1 VAVLFAYFSV
11 VLIWATTPLAIQW
24 SSDSVSFIAAAVARM
39 TIALAIALLVHGL
52 LRKSLSTYWQ
62 HARIYF
68 AASIGIFPNMPVVY
82 WGVQFIPSGLV
93 AVIFAMSPFVTG
105 LMTLWLL
112 KQNPFTVKK
121 ILALA
126 LALAGLIII
135 FYHQLQFNIRSIY
148 GIASI
153 LLSCVLFSFSSVW
166 VKKLTQQEAVKLD
179 AFHQASG
186 ALLFSLPGLVLCWW
200 LMDGELPQ
208 QISMKSGASII
219 YLSIIGSLV
228 GAALFFYVL
237 QRLSASAVSLITLMT
252 PVLAIIIGKQLANED
267 LSSQTL
273 TGVAIVLLALLL
285 YMPWSIR
292 AAMVALDTWLLHQLT
307 KRPLED
313 GATSAHE
320 ELQKIKEHVI
330 RFK

>member
-1 VAVLFAYFSV
+1 MAVLFAYLSV

-24 SSDSVSFIAAAVARM
+24 SSDSLSYTAAALARM
-39 TIALAIALLVHGL
+39 AIALAIALLVHAL

-68 AASIGIFPNMPVVY
+68 AASISIFPNMLVVY

-105 LMTLWLL
+105 LMTLLLL
-112 KQNPFTVKK
+112 KQNPFTLRRVVALV
-121 ILALA
+121 LALV
-126 LALAGLIII
+126 GLVVI
-135 FYHQLQFNIRSIY
+135 FYHQLQFNDRSVY

-166 VKKLTQQEAVKLD
+166 VKKLTQQETVNLD

-186 ALLFSLPGLVLCWW
+186 ALLFSLPGLLLSWW
-200 LMDGELPQ
+200 LIDGALPQ
-208 QISMKSGASII
+208 QVSVKSGASII
-219 YLSIIGSLV
+219 YLAIIGSLV
-228 GAALFFYVL
+228 GAALFYYIL
-237 QRLSASAVSLITLMT
+237 QRLSASSVSLITLMT
-252 PVLAIIIGKQLANED
+252 PVLAIIIGKQLADEA

-273 TGVAIVLLALLL
+273 MGVAVVLLALLL
-285 YMPWSIR
+285 YLPWTLRSAI
-292 AAMVALDTWLLHQLT
+292 AAANAWLLRKLT
-307 KRPLED
+307 EPPHYE
-313 GATSAHE
+313 GGTSAQQ
-320 ELQKIKEHVI
+320 ELQKIKESVI

>member
-1 VAVLFAYFSV
+1 MAVLFAYFSV

-24 SSDSVSFIAAAVARM
+24 SSDSLSFIAAAVARM
-39 TIALAIALLVHGL
+39 SIALAIALLVHGL

-62 HARIYF
+62 HRHIYF

-112 KQNPFTVKK
+112 KQNPFTPRKVV
-121 ILALA
+121 ALVM
-126 LALAGLIII
+126 ALAGLVVI
-135 FYHQLQFNIRSIY
+135 FYHQLQFDERSVY

-166 VKKLTQQEAVKLD
+166 VKKLTQQETVTLD

-186 ALLFSLPGLVLCWW
+186 ALLFSLPGLVLSWW
-200 LMDGELPQ
+200 LMDGALPQ
-208 QISMKSGASII
+208 QVSVKSGASII
-219 YLSIIGSLV
+219 YLSIMGSLV
-228 GAALFFYVL
+228 GAALFFYIL
-237 QRLSASAVSLITLMT
+237 QRLSATAVSLITLMT
-252 PVLAIIIGKQLANED
+252 PVLAIIIGKQLADEA

-273 TGVAIVLLALLL
+273 VGVVIVLFALLL
-285 YMPWSIR
+285 YLPWTIG
-292 AAMVALDTWLLHQLT
+292 AAIAAVNTWLLQQLT
-307 KRPLED
+307 KPPLEE
-313 GATSAHE
+313 GGTSAQE
-320 ELQKIKEHVI
+320 ELRKIKKHVI

>member
-1 VAVLFAYFSV
+1 MAVLFAYFSV

-39 TIALAIALLVHGL
+39 AIALAIALLVHGL

-62 HARIYF
+62 HRQIYF

-112 KQNPFTVKK
+112 KQNPFTLRK
-121 ILALA
+121 IVALVM
-126 LALAGLIII
+126 ALAGLVVI
-135 FYHQLQFNIRSIY
+135 FYHQLQFDERSVF

-166 VKKLTQQEAVKLD
+166 VKKLTQQETVTLD

-186 ALLFSLPGLVLCWW
+186 ALLFSLPGLVLSWW
-200 LMDGELPQ
+200 LMDGALPQ
-208 QISMKSGASII
+208 HVSVKSGASII
-219 YLSIIGSLV
+219 YLSVMGSLI
-228 GAALFFYVL
+228 GAALFFFIL
-237 QRLSASAVSLITLMT
+237 QRLSATAVSLITLMT
-252 PVLAIIIGKQLANED
+252 PVLAIIIGKQLADEN

-273 TGVAIVLLALLL
+273 IGVAIVLFALLL
-285 YMPWSIR
+285 YLPWTIR
-292 AAMVALDTWLLHQLT
+292 KAAAAINAWLLHQLT
-307 KRPLED
+307 NPPLDE
-313 GATSAHE
+313 GGTSAKE
-320 ELQKIKEHVI
+320 ELRKIREHVI

>member
-39 TIALAIALLVHGL
+39 AIALAIALLVHGL

>member
-1 VAVLFAYFSV
+1 MAVLFAYFFV

-24 SSDSVSFIAAAVARM
+24 SSDSLSFIAAAAARM
-39 TIALAIALLVHGL
+39 AIALAIALLVHGV
-52 LRKSLSTYWQ
+52 LRKSLATYWQ
-62 HARIYF
+62 HRHIYF

-112 KQNPFTVKK
+112 KQNPFTLRKVV
-121 ILALA
+121 ALVM
-126 LALAGLIII
+126 ALAGLVVI
-135 FYHQLQFNIRSIY
+135 FYHQLQFDKRSVY

-166 VKKLTQQEAVKLD
+166 VKKLTQQETVTLD

-186 ALLFSLPGLVLCWW
+186 ALLFSLPGLVLSWW
-200 LMDGELPQ
+200 LMDGAWPQ
-208 QISMKSGASII
+208 QVSVKSGASIM
-219 YLSIIGSLV
+219 YLSIMGSLV
-228 GAALFFYVL
+228 GAALFFYIL
-237 QRLSASAVSLITLMT
+237 QRLSATAVSLITLIT
-252 PVLAIIIGKQLANED
+252 PVLAIIIGKQLADEA

-273 TGVAIVLLALLL
+273 MGVVIVMFALLL
-285 YMPWSIR
+285 YLPWSMR
-292 AAMVALDTWLLHQLT
+292 TALAALNAWLLHQLT
-307 KRPLED
+307 KPPLEE
-313 GATSAHE
+313 GGTSAQQ
-320 ELQKIKEHVI
+320 ELQKIKEYII

>member
-1 VAVLFAYFSV
+1 MAVLFAYFSV

-39 TIALAIALLVHGL
+39 AIALAIALLVHGL

>member
-1 VAVLFAYFSV
+1 MAVLFAYFSV

-24 SSDSVSFIAAAVARM
+24 SSDSLSFITAAVARM
-39 TIALAIALLVHGL
+39 AIALAIALLVHAL

-105 LMTLWLL
+105 LMTLLLL
-112 KQNPFTVKK
+112 KQNPFTLKK
-121 ILALA
+121 VVALV
-126 LALAGLIII
+126 LALAGLVVI
-135 FYHQLQFNIRSIY
+135 FYHQLQFNTRSVY

-153 LLSCVLFSFSSVW
+153 LLSCLLFSFSSVW
-166 VKKLTQQEAVKLD
+166 VKKLTQREPVNLD

-200 LMDGELPQ
+200 LMGGAIPQ
-208 QISMKSGASII
+208 QISVKSGASII
-219 YLSIIGSLV
+219 YLSIMGSLV
-228 GAALFFYVL
+228 GAALFYYIL
-237 QRLSASAVSLITLMT
+237 QRLSATVVSLITLMT
-252 PVLAIIIGKQLANED
+252 PVLAIIIGKQLANEA

-273 TGVAIVLLALLL
+273 MGVAIVLFALLL
-285 YMPWSIR
+285 YLPWSVR
-292 AAMVALDTWLLHQLT
+292 GVTAAINAWLLHQMT
-307 KRPLED
+307 RPPLE
-313 GATSAHE
+313 GGGTSAQQ
-320 ELQKIKEHVI
+320 ELQKIKEYVI

>member
-1 VAVLFAYFSV
+1 MAVLFAYLSV

-24 SSDSVSFIAAAVARM
+24 SSDSLSYTAAALARM
-39 TIALAIALLVHGL
+39 AIALAIALLVHAL

-68 AASIGIFPNMPVVY
+68 AASISIFPNMLVVY

-105 LMTLWLL
+105 LMTLLLL
-112 KQNPFTVKK
+112 KQNPFTLRRVVALV
-121 ILALA
+121 LALV
-126 LALAGLIII
+126 GLVVI
-135 FYHQLQFNIRSIY
+135 FYHQLQFDDRSVY

-166 VKKLTQQEAVKLD
+166 VKKLTQQETVNLD

-186 ALLFSLPGLVLCWW
+186 ALLFSLPGLLLSWW
-200 LMDGELPQ
+200 LIDGALPQ
-208 QISMKSGASII
+208 QVSVKSGASII
-219 YLSIIGSLV
+219 YLAIIGSLV
-228 GAALFFYVL
+228 GAALFYYIL
-237 QRLSASAVSLITLMT
+237 QRLSASSVSLITLMT
-252 PVLAIIIGKQLANED
+252 PVLAIIIGKQLADED

-273 TGVAIVLLALLL
+273 MGVAVVLLALLL
-285 YMPWSIR
+285 YLPWTLRSAVV
-292 AAMVALDTWLLHQLT
+292 AANAWLLRKLT
-307 KRPLED
+307 EPPLYE
-313 GATSAHE
+313 GGTSAQQ
-320 ELQKIKEHVI
+320 ELQKIKESVI